1 MHPFVC
7 GCMKSIFIIFNT
19 FDLLNFHL
27 TFIGHSPLLHLL
39 QELLMTMA
47 CIRPARRQDGNTSGG
62 GVPGTSQQQ
71 DPGTTRAPALPPPPA
86 LPRQKGMRASATAP
100 QYRRGLGS
108 TPGARAEA
116 QSRGARNF
124 SP

>member
-1 MHPFVC
+1 
-7 GCMKSIFIIFNT
+7 MKSIFIIFNT
-19 FDLLNFHL
+19 FDLLSFHL

-71 DPGTTRAPALPPPPA
+71 DPGTTRAPPPGPTQA
-86 LPRQKGMRASATAP
+86 ERDEGFSHSTSVQKGAGEHT
-100 QYRRGLGS
+100 GS
-108 TPGARAEA
+108 
-116 QSRGARNF
+116 QS
-124 SP
+124 